1 MQFEEKTKSYKSEI
15 VIGLSIFVILVIGL
29 IIKLTFAKYS
39 LVKNIKVTEEDIN
52 YKLLGSKMLAMYKND
67 GNDDIEIDTMP
78 ESGYVINETK
88 SYCTL
93 DNINKDTKAKLYTN
107 AEGNHIISGLSKSSK
122 CYLYFDKQRRK

>member
-52 YKLLGSKMLAMYKND
+52 YKLLCSKMLA
-67 GNDDIEIDTMP
+67 I
-78 ESGYVINETK
+78 
-88 SYCTL
+88 
-93 DNINKDTKAKLYTN
+93 
-107 AEGNHIISGLSKSSK
+107 
-122 CYLYFDKQRRK
+122 